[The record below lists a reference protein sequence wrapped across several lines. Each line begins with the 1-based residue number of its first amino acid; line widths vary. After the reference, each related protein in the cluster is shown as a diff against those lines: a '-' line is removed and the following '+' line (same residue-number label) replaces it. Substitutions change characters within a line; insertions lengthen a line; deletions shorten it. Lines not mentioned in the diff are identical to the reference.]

1 MLVVVAFSHVL
12 LEEDSLADWIVDVAW
27 EGDASHLVIALAHN
41 TLLRY
46 QLPISTHTGQNTNT
60 LDIHTP
66 GRPIPNEKVVRVAEC
81 TEKSVLYSGC
91 IVMTAGT
98 WESAVL
104 LAGTVGQEVL
114 VWGTGGE
121 VNDND
126 NRIRPYHRL
135 RGHQVSTVQYLQNLE
150 LFIFRS

>member
-1 MLVVVAFSHVL
+1 MLVIAALSRVL
-12 LEEDSLADWIVDVAW
+12 LEEDGLADWIIDAAW
-27 EGDASHLVIALAHN
+27 EEDASHIVIALAHN

-46 QLPISTHTGQNTNT
+46 QLPITTQAGRNPNSS
-60 LDIHTP
+60 DIHTP
-66 GRPIPNEKVVRVAEC
+66 GILIQDERVLRVAEC
-81 TEKSVLYSGC
+81 TEKSILYSGC

-114 VWGTGGE
+114 VWGTGGQ
-121 VNDND
+121 VDNNND

-135 RGHQVSTVQYLQNLE
+135 RGHQVSTV
-150 LFIFRS
+150 